1 MMDAAPTRR
10 HVTQTLLHT
19 AATLGILRLAFGSS
33 AFAAPVQPLTERW
46 AANVADLARDFRQRS
61 LSPLQWQQAIADL
74 NATVPLHELLSY
86 IDFERIRAVL
96 EARGGGEHFERIRL
110 PALDHGSARIWSAVF
125 ILPEGDA
132 IPPHAH
138 NNLATA
144 HLVLQGRFRA
154 RTFDRMEDAPGHML
168 LKPGMEQS
176 FGVGET
182 VSMSDERDNAHWFI
196 AENGGPVFTFDISI
210 RSPELRQYQNPTDR
224 DGRIFVA
231 PADRRRGDGLVE
243 AAVIDHATSLAR
255 YGRANDFL
263 KYR

>member
-1 MMDAAPTRR
+1 MDAAPTRR
-10 HVTQTLLHT
+10 HITRTLLQT
-19 AATLGILRLAFGSS
+19 AATLGILRLALGSD
-33 AFAAPVQPLTERW
+33 AFAAPVQPLTGRW

-61 LSPLQWQQAIADL
+61 LSPLQWQQAIAEL
-74 NATVPLHELLSY
+74 NTTVPMHDLLSY
-86 IDFERIRAVL
+86 IDFGRIRAAL
-96 EARGGGEHFERIRL
+96 EARGRGEHFERIRL
-110 PALDHGSARIWSAVF
+110 PALDSGSARIWSAVF

-154 RTFDRMEDAPGHML
+154 RTFDRIEDAPGRML
-168 LKPGMEQS
+168 LKPRMERS
-176 FGVGET
+176 FGVGDT
-182 VSMSDERDNAHWFI
+182 VSMSDDSDNTHWFI

-231 PADRRRGDGLVE
+231 PADGRGDGGLVE
-243 AAVIDHATSLAR
+243 AAVIDHATSLTR
-255 YGRANDFL
+255 YGRATDFL
-263 KYR
+263 NYR